1 MLILLLTNKLNDDTI
16 ADILCIFVMYLKSSK
31 YLRELYMKAR
41 YEFNLKFFHAFK
53 KLFDGTTK
61 AGELQQ
67 IIDTVLDY
75 QSRSRVHQSD
85 LFTELKVDGKD
96 KLSVV
101 YGKAIDDLN
110 NMLDQ
115 PVSKSMDFI
124 IKATEIVSNDNSQK
138 SQNAITYQ
146 AFIRSM
152 LTLIE
157 LEIDKNKQQ
166 LFNYNATNL
175 DSDDEGFKDEDDN
188 EAAIDSTIAW
198 RPTVSACTII
208 PGVGVASVGTA
219 LLAHAHFA
227 ILLGLQLPPAVLM
240 TMAVVGTLL
249 MAYGIY
255 LAIQSC
261 SRQHRPEEQLAVS
274 RTNQGIF
281 SFNRYSTSEGSI
293 EKKPTPYVYGD
304 SVTL

>member
-1 MLILLLTNKLNDDTI
+1 
-16 ADILCIFVMYLKSSK
+16 
-31 YLRELYMKAR
+31 MKAR

-53 KLFDGTTK
+53 KLFDGTTNT
-61 AGELQQ
+61 GDLQKN
-67 IIDTVLDY
+67 IDTVLDY
-75 QSRSRVHQSD
+75 QSRSGVHQSD

-96 KLSVV
+96 ELSVA
-101 YGKAIDDLN
+101 YCKSIDALN
-110 NMLDQ
+110 TMIDK
-115 PVSKSMDFI
+115 PVSKSSDFI
-124 IKATEIVSNDNSQK
+124 IKATEMVSNDN

-146 AFIRSM
+146 AFTRSM

-166 LFNYNATNL
+166 LLNYNATNL

-188 EAAIDSTIAW
+188 EEAKDSSIAW
-198 RPTVSACTII
+198 RPTVSACAII
-208 PGVGVASVGTA
+208 PGVGVAGVGTA

-227 ILLGLQLPPAVLM
+227 ILLGLQFPPAVLM

-261 SRQHRPEEQLAVS
+261 SRQHRPEEPVAVF
-274 RTNQGIF
+274 RTNQGMF
-281 SFNRYSTSEGSI
+281 PFNRHGTSEECV
-293 EKKPTPYVYGD
+293 EKTVYGD